1 MEGVFVALFFCF
13 ASYSYNRKSVS
24 LVTPQLIGDGLDPSH
39 AGSVFTS
46 SLESG
51 GFLGRI
57 TAGYLTDHLIQR
69 QAMKSDPSKR
79 FSTSSCRLAVA
90 LFFMISNVIIIQAI
104 QSTITESSSLA
115 VIMSFGFVLGTTLY
129 GPITVFGIVASESAP
144 AHLSGSAHAVASLAG
159 NVGAMISGFPFC
171 YIAKQYNWSVVFFIL
186 KVATSAVVILILCCS
201 NLQPKSSRRQ
211 KED

>member
-1 MEGVFVALFFCF
+1 MKIYGILKCPVAFRTLRLVLPHEADDGR
-13 ASYSYNRKSVS
+13 ASPLPTR
-24 LVTPQLIGDGLDPSH
+24 LVVQNT
-39 AGSVFTS
+39 
-46 SLESG
+46 EG
-51 GFLGRI
+51 GFGQQPLVFHYVGVCAVSS
-57 TAGYLTDHLIQR
+57 T
-69 QAMKSDPSKR
+69 SKR

-90 LFFMISNVIIIQAI
+90 LFFMISNVIIIQTI

-115 VIMSFGFVLGTTLY
+115 VIMSLGFVLGTTLY

-186 KVATSAVVILILCCS
+186 KVATSAVVILILCCR
-201 NLQPKSSRRQ
+201 NLQPKLTRRQ